1 MLLNFN
7 SRGINMLT
15 WEQWR
20 EKSQSSLA
28 AAQILLE
35 HDKPVE
41 AASRSY
47 YAAYQMITAVL
58 IKLDLYPRS
67 AYGNWSHHDT
77 QDMYRIHICQKADLG
92 FKEKRALKN
101 LIHGFRNLLEMR
113 YRADYAS
120 TAIINLP
127 LISSLWRDASRL
139 VNLLNALIKRGML

>member
-1 MLLNFN
+1 
-7 SRGINMLT
+7 MLT

-20 EKSQSSLA
+20 EKSASSLE

-35 HDKPVE
+35 RDKPIE
-41 AASRSY
+41 AASRAY
-47 YAAYQMITAVL
+47 YAAYQMVTAVL
-58 IKLDLYPRS
+58 VRLNFDPRS

-77 QDMYRIHICQKADLG
+77 QDMYRIHICQRADLG

-113 YRADYAS
+113 YRADYGA

-139 VNLLNALIKRGML
+139 VNLLNSLIKRGML